1 MKEVDY
7 KNSLMR
13 HYYQTG
19 NMTLAKDLHKQLVGT
34 KNPGNPGDEIP
45 NNPEYSGGEE
55 LDL

>member
-45 NNPEYSGGEE
+45 NNPEFSGGEE